1 MILMLIMKKKMQQ
14 SPIRQSV
21 VRKREDLTLLS
32 KDQPL
37 KSLDIHKQKEIEDIN
52 ELIRKVSR
60 KRLSQS
66 DEGTE
71 SSLQNYHSVDFH
83 NERLVFADICWEKY
97 KHKREKDNRS
107 EILSIM

>member
-1 MILMLIMKKKMQQ
+1 MLIMKKKMQQ
-14 SPIRQSV
+14 SPIRQSMI
-21 VRKREDLTLLS
+21 RKLEDLTLLS

-71 SSLQNYHSVDFH
+71 SSLQNYHSVNFH
-83 NERLVFADICWEKY
+83 NERCVYFDTCGEEYKY
-97 KHKREKDNRS
+97 
-107 EILSIM
+107 